1 MSDLQQQTTCV
12 LTLKVS
18 TELIEYIFQ
27 VTKQEPS
34 YCKQIVRQLRTQ
46 CVQGIYRPNYPVT
59 LKSKLRVTVFSAP
72 VAGDPVE
79 FREAV

>member
-27 VTKQEPS
+27 VTKQELS
-34 YCKQIVRQLRTQ
+34 YCKQIVARQLRTQ
-46 CVQGIYRPNYPVT
+46 CVRASIGLITP
-59 LKSKLRVTVFSAP
+59 
-72 VAGDPVE
+72 
-79 FREAV
+79 